1 MPLTKE
7 TITADDTLKGLTDD
21 QIGAL
26 VTLSTNVEQKAIDD
40 VTNRIHSDYDRDIE
54 RITGKKKEGSE
65 KTYHLLQNVL
75 TDLVEKSQGAGK
87 AAELQ
92 TQLDALKAEKSA
104 LELRIK
110 EGVTDAATKQRIADL
125 EQKLSDKE
133 SEIKTVKTAF
143 EQEKTQL
150 QGKFTDLEQRTMTYE
165 LQTEA
170 NSYFAQNK
178 INFKQSIPET
188 VRLEIMAARQAQ
200 LLGEVKPDLIDD
212 GQGGKRRVFRDGKG
226 EILRNPANKLEPFTF
241 AELYASKL
249 ADLIEGKGPGGGGTK
264 PGEGSPGAFLDMA
277 SVKTQVDADEMIV
290 EFLIKTEGLAKTNPK
305 FSERQME
312 IRKAHAVEKLPLR

>member
-26 VTLSTNVEQKAIDD
+26 VALSANVEQKAIDD

-54 RITGKKKEGSE
+54 RITGKKKEGNE

-170 NSYFAQNK
+170 NSYFSQNK
-178 INFKQSIPET
+178 INFRQSIPET
-188 VRLEIMAARQAQ
+188 VRLVMMSGRHA
-200 LLGEVKPDLIDD
+200 LLHGEVKPDLIDD